1 MQDLVNRIASQLGVS
16 PEMAASAVGI
26 ILNMFKSVL
35 PAELLE
41 KLMAAMPGAA
51 DMAAQAPA
59 DGGAEAGGGLGGL
72 LGGLAG
78 ALGGGAGGGAG
89 ALMETLGKL
98 QGLGLDTDQ
107 SKAIGQQVLGYVQA
121 KASPELLEE
130 VKQHIPAL
138 DQLL

>member
-16 PEMAASAVGI
+16 PDMAASAVGI

-59 DGGAEAGGGLGGL
+59 DGGADVGGGLGSL

-78 ALGGGAGGGAG
+78 ALGGAGGGAG

-98 QGLGLDTDQ
+98 QGLGLDTEQ
-107 SKAIGQQVLGYVQA
+107 SKSIGQQVLGYVQEQ
-121 KASPELLEE
+121 ASPDLLTEIKE
-130 VKQHIPAL
+130 HIPAL